1 MAKKKN
7 EVAAPGQFS
16 MDDVP
21 NLLAQVTNKMDALRA
36 KYGGDSDDTPA
47 DGNLDGFGDLKAND
61 DIPTLVR
68 AHSAIV
74 GREAAYKVSAKA
86 LDVNL
91 TTHPF
96 KLSGSSAPKWI
107 KFIKRR
113 IGEVTYAAD
122 LAKLQATKDKLTKY
136 VSKEQQLN
144 SDMQDIAAMLAD

>member
-1 MAKKKN
+1 
-7 EVAAPGQFS
+7 

-91 TTHPF
+91 TKHTF

>member
-91 TTHPF
+91 TKHPF

-113 IGEVTYAAD
+113 I